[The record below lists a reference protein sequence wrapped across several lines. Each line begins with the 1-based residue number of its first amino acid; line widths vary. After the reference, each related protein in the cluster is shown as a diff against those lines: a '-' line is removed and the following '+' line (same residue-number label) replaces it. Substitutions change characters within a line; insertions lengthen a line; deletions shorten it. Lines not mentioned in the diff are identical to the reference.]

1 MKICLLTLLTVMLC
15 FSVSNKTYSQ
25 TSRSSSD
32 HLVILWTSSDREV
45 AETSCLMYAHAAKKY
60 GWFGEVTL
68 VIWGPSA
75 RLVVNDEAIRDKV
88 LEMKGDGVEVEACV
102 ACSNMLVLTRE
113 MKALGIDVKGMGAPL
128 SEYLKSGA
136 HVLTY

>member
-1 MKICLLTLLTVMLC
+1 MKTRLLTLLIVMLC
-15 FSVSNKTYSQ
+15 LSVSNKTFSQ
-25 TSRSSSD
+25 TDRSASD
-32 HLVILWTSSDREV
+32 HLVILWTSSDKEV

-68 VIWGPSA
+68 IIWGPSA

-102 ACSNMLVLTRE
+102 ACSNMLAVTRE